1 MDVMMQRLKNSEGS
15 DQRSFDLLCNMA
27 ELTSI
32 FERKGSI
39 AEFLGDVVEM
49 VSQHMHSEVC
59 SIYLYEHGRDRLI
72 LRATKGLNA
81 SMIDDL
87 ELEVGE
93 GITGISFKEIRPIRE
108 GKASQSPFFKA
119 VPGSAE
125 ENFEAF
131 LAVPIRRGVNK
142 IGVITL
148 QHSKANY
155 FTKQDT
161 RALRA
166 IASQLAAVLENA
178 EVLMELYQDRK
189 QAESRLPEV
198 VPGVGAGRGICIG
211 KSVVL
216 RRKAQSFRK
225 MSGASV
231 NIDGVAVLDLPES
244 DTRSDAQ
251 RLTDELTRF
260 AMSLSSTKDQLE
272 DIQRSLGDSIA
283 EVADLIFSAHMLM
296 LRDDKF
302 SGAMQEAIENG
313 SSSEE
318 AIQSVVNRYVELFSS
333 QSNPRIQEKTQDVL
347 DLGHRLIRNLESDS
361 VAIRRD
367 FSGQIIVAADI
378 FPSEIV
384 KFAAEKAE
392 GLVMLGGGQT
402 AHVALLA
409 RSLNLPTIFVKETA
423 ILDLEDDVPL
433 IIDVDAGKLF
443 IKPAAAVEE
452 QYKQIRRDYMRRSA
466 VVIDIPERCQTK
478 DGTRVSILANVNL
491 VQDVKFA
498 VEQKAEGIGLYRSE
512 FPFLVRNDFPSEEDQ
527 TSIYRRVLEPMGKK
541 EVIFR
546 TLDVGGDKL
555 IGYNAEHREA
565 NPFLGYRGIRFSLG
579 NHEIF
584 LEQIRAILR
593 AGLGSNVGIMFPM
606 ISSLEE
612 YQDARDMVY
621 RAMEDL
627 RRDRIEFN
635 ESPRLGAMIELPAA
649 AEIAG
654 ELAEESDF
662 LSIGTNDLIMYL
674 LAVDRTNEKVENM
687 YRPYHPAVLR
697 VINRI
702 TENVGAKISELSVC
716 GEAGADP
723 ALLPFLLGRGIRKIS
738 VDPKKISD
746 IKTLVSDQLHL
757 RAEQLSKEMLTLR
770 KLCDLENYMQEHMGF
785 TPGRSGR

>member
-1 MDVMMQRLKNSEGS
+1 MKSRNRQIDKIQT
-15 DQRSFDLLCNMA
+15 RSFDLLCNMA

-32 FERKGSI
+32 FERTGSI
-39 AEFLGDVVEM
+39 PEFLSDVVGM
-49 VSQHMHSEVC
+49 VSQHMHSDVC
-59 SIYLYEHGRDRLI
+59 SIYLYENARDRLI
-72 LRATKGLNA
+72 LRATKGLN
-81 SMIDDL
+81 DQLVDTL
-87 ELEVGE
+87 ELQVGE
-93 GITGISFKEIRPIRE
+93 GITGLSFKEIRPIRE

-119 VPGSAE
+119 IPGSSE
-125 ENFEAF
+125 ERFEAF
-131 LAVPIRRGVNK
+131 IAVPIRRGVNK

-148 QHSKANY
+148 QHKRPNY

-178 EVLMELYQDRK
+178 EVLMELYQERR
-189 QAESRLPEV
+189 ETTSRLPEIMA
-198 VPGVGAGRGICIG
+198 GVGVGRGVCIG
-211 KSVVL
+211 RSVIL

-225 MSGASV
+225 MKAPEVHIDVSDLEALGAGNTS
-231 NIDGVAVLDLPES
+231 ATRKS
-244 DTRSDAQ
+244 DPVTE
-251 RLTDELTRF
+251 ELTRF
-260 AMSLSSTKDQLE
+260 AQSLSSTKEQLE
-272 DIQRSLGDSIA
+272 DIQRSLGDAIA

-302 SGAMQEAIENG
+302 SGAMQAEIEKGNRA
-313 SSSEE
+313 ED
-318 AIQSVVNRYVELFSS
+318 AIQDVVNRYVELFSS

-347 DLGHRLIRNLESDS
+347 DLGHRLIRNLDADT

-392 GLVMLGGGQT
+392 GLVMLGGGET

-409 RSLNLPTIFVKETA
+409 RSLNLPTIFVREVG
-423 ILDLEDDVPL
+423 ILDMEDDVPL
-433 IIDVDAGKLF
+433 ILNVDAGKLF
-443 IKPAAAVEE
+443 INPAVPVIE
-452 QYKQIRRDYMRRSA
+452 QYERIQREYA
-466 VVIDIPERCQTK
+466 VVTQRTIDIPERCKTP
-478 DGTRVSILANVNL
+478 DGTRVKILANVNL

-555 IGYNAEHREA
+555 IGINPEHREA
-565 NPFLGYRGIRFSLG
+565 NPFLGFRGIRFSLG
-579 NHEIF
+579 NREIF
-584 LEQIRAILR
+584 MEQIRAILR
-593 AGLGSNVGIMFPM
+593 AGEGHNVGIMFPM
-606 ISSLEE
+606 ISSIEE
-612 YQDARDMVY
+612 YHDARDMVY
-621 RAMEDL
+621 RAMDELKSDK
-627 RRDRIEFN
+627 IPFN
-635 ESPRLGAMIELPAA
+635 DSPRLGAMIELPAA

-654 ELAEESDF
+654 DLASDSDF

-674 LAVDRTNEKVENM
+674 LAVDRTNEKVEDM

-697 VINRI
+697 VLDRI
-702 TENVGAKISELSVC
+702 TESVGDKIGELSVC

-723 ALLPFLLGRGIRKIS
+723 ALLPFLIGRGLRKIS

-746 IKTLVSDQLHL
+746 LKSFIGSYDRVQAEKVSKDM
-757 RAEQLSKEMLTLR
+757 LSLR
-770 KLCDLENYMQEHMGF
+770 KLCDLEEYIKTEVSSYIQE
-785 TPGRSGR
+785 PGK